1 LLFAFFL
8 VWFAF
13 LVALK
18 SENGIHGLVV
28 VVVTVFVI
36 PFGIWNSI

>member
-8 VWFAF
+8 AWFAF

-18 SENGIHGLVV
+18 SENGIRGFVV
-28 VVVTVFVI
+28 VVMVFII
-36 PFGIWNSI
+36 PFGIRFEF